1 MTTPT
6 PRVTQRLPATQSS
19 TTQCTEHIRSTEPSA
34 IEQPATGDSGSQPI
48 NPISPAVHSS
58 PGNLSSSLSDFDIG
72 PSTIPETQTSYN
84 TIPADPKPGADET
97 RDLEPTI
104 TISPQELTSPMR
116 RWVTMVWKPTGNN
129 LRFDF
134 RGLNFQKFLDTIN
147 TVRRTLDTGDST
159 AQPGQEHGIH
169 YSINGPKECILTMAE
184 EFNKFT
190 QRIAAER
197 ENAIITLRPIDFV
210 VSTPPGN

>member
-1 MTTPT
+1 
-6 PRVTQRLPATQSS
+6 
-19 TTQCTEHIRSTEPSA
+19 
-34 IEQPATGDSGSQPI
+34 
-48 NPISPAVHSS
+48 
-58 PGNLSSSLSDFDIG
+58 
-72 PSTIPETQTSYN
+72 
-84 TIPADPKPGADET
+84 
-97 RDLEPTI
+97 
-104 TISPQELTSPMR
+104 
-116 RWVTMVWKPTGNN
+116 MVWKPTGNN